1 MLLLETS
8 QRGSQR
14 AALSARDGEVLLER
28 NSVPLQLL
36 SDGEPGNLSY
46 SYSYKHIAQEV
57 TKFRIQF
64 QDHEQPEELRYINYV
79 TPNPCFKW
87 TTARA
92 PAIAGG
98 HGSSSRVK
106 LLQYRTFEQR
116 GGPSWRAFMSLRC
129 ITVLFLAPSLQR
141 IVRLRLAYDTAP
153 CWQCNCQKNLGC
165 PPFTWIHSYWWGTL
179 EDSTSESLRIFN
191 SSCSTL
197 LDECFFVSLHHD

>member
-28 NSVPLQLL
+28 NSEFLFQLL

-79 TPNPCFKW
+79 TPNPCSASAA
-87 TTARA
+87 TAA
-92 PAIAGG
+92 TAATAAA
-98 HGSSSRVK
+98 VK

-116 GGPSWRAFMSLRC
+116 GGPS
-129 ITVLFLAPSLQR
+129 
-141 IVRLRLAYDTAP
+141 
-153 CWQCNCQKNLGC
+153 
-165 PPFTWIHSYWWGTL
+165 
-179 EDSTSESLRIFN
+179 
-191 SSCSTL
+191 
-197 LDECFFVSLHHD
+197 